1 MVNVYDPY
9 VSIPSKE
16 GYCVQIFYKLTAL
29 LERQVKR
36 AAEADKRL
44 ERLERLLTGE
54 PSAGTDSASTCDDR
68 AECSVPDSGS
78 GAVSRR
84 LEDFELTLKHA
95 VNSASSTAVA
105 GSRVTAADGA
115 AVPGD
120 PARGSPARSGQREQ
134 HERDAQRVKNGHLN
148 SIGTRPTADR
158 PVATSA
164 ATKVRDSPVVAPVT
178 VAAGTAVLPPPADTG
193 QAGHTALQPAELS
206 DAADVHG
213 ACPPP
218 AGGWPAQTMDGEAA
232 PDNAVSSPQADTGRT
247 GSTAAQPTEPVGATA
262 SYGAS
267 PPPAGGIPTW
277 STDRVYR
284 ASPPPAGGRS
294 VATGAAVSL
303 PSADTGRGAGPA
315 GGHGPSR
322 AYRGAVYGAGRSYWS
337 VQSLA
342 AAGGSLQTRTGD
354 GNKTAGDAVLP
365 PPADTDQPGGTAAQ
379 PAGPAGAAEAYGA
392 SPPPVGGIPT
402 PSTGQGAAAGPAV
415 SSPPADT
422 GQIESTAGQSS
433 RPADTHGAS
442 PPPAG
447 GLQTLSTGPGAA
459 AGPAVSPPPADTGQT
474 DCSVTQPT
482 VPGETDDAYGAS
494 PPLVGGPPTQRRDRE
509 EVVSDAVS
517 PPEADMGQTDCAED
531 DACLAPLVGPVQWM
545 AGDAAGCDPWPPPDT
560 GAPPTGD
567 LPGDNGRARC
577 GRRNKRPP
585 PWVAA
590 VMCASPDRL
599 LVRWGAT
606 SYEE

>member
-1 MVNVYDPY
+1 MT
-9 VSIPSKE
+9 IIQE
-16 GYCVQIFYKLTAL
+16 LTAL

-36 AAEADKRL
+36 AADADKRL
-44 ERLERLLTGE
+44 ERLERLLTRE
-54 PSAGTDSASTCDDR
+54 PSAGTDATTGVSESGAERGADGSVGPAAAARRTVCLPVSATPTAQPKSASTCHDR
-68 AECSVPDSGS
+68 AECSVHDSDL

-84 LEDFELTLKHA
+84 LEDFELTLKYA
-95 VNSASSTAVA
+95 VNHA
-105 GSRVTAADGA
+105 GGDTCRAAGA
-115 AVPGD
+115 ICRACGEPGHFEIVCH
-120 PARGSPARSGQREQ
+120 QR
-134 HERDAQRVKNGHLN
+134 
-148 SIGTRPTADR
+148 ADR

-218 AGGWPAQTMDGEAA
+218 AGGWPAQTMDVEAA
-232 PDNAVSSPQADTGRT
+232 PDKAVSSPQADTGRT

-267 PPPAGGIPTW
+267 PPPAGG
-277 STDRVYR
+277 
-284 ASPPPAGGRS
+284 
-294 VATGAAVSL
+294 
-303 PSADTGRGAGPA
+303 
-315 GGHGPSR
+315 
-322 AYRGAVYGAGRSYWS
+322 
-337 VQSLA
+337 
-342 AAGGSLQTRTGD
+342 
-354 GNKTAGDAVLP
+354 
-365 PPADTDQPGGTAAQ
+365 
-379 PAGPAGAAEAYGA
+379 PAGAAEAYGA

-402 PSTGQGAAAGPAV
+402 PSTGQGTAAGPAV

-433 RPADTHGAS
+433 GPADTHGAS
-442 PPPAG
+442 LPPAG
-447 GLQTLSTGPGAA
+447 GLQTLSTAPGAA
-459 AGPAVSPPPADTGQT
+459 AGPAVSPPPVDTGQT

-494 PPLVGGPPTQRRDRE
+494 PPLVGGPPTQSRDRE

-517 PPEADMGQTDCAED
+517 PLQSDMGQTDCAED
-531 DACLAPLVGPVQWM
+531 DACLAPLVDPVQGR

-585 PWVAA
+585 P
-590 VMCASPDRL
+590 
-599 LVRWGAT
+599 
-606 SYEE
+606 

>member
-1 MVNVYDPY
+1 
-9 VSIPSKE
+9 
-16 GYCVQIFYKLTAL
+16 
-29 LERQVKR
+29 
-36 AAEADKRL
+36 
-44 ERLERLLTGE
+44 
-54 PSAGTDSASTCDDR
+54 
-68 AECSVPDSGS
+68 
-78 GAVSRR
+78 
-84 LEDFELTLKHA
+84 
-95 VNSASSTAVA
+95 
-105 GSRVTAADGA
+105 
-115 AVPGD
+115 
-120 PARGSPARSGQREQ
+120 
-134 HERDAQRVKNGHLN
+134 
-148 SIGTRPTADR
+148 
-158 PVATSA
+158 
-164 ATKVRDSPVVAPVT
+164 
-178 VAAGTAVLPPPADTG
+178 
-193 QAGHTALQPAELS
+193 
-206 DAADVHG
+206 
-213 ACPPP
+213 
-218 AGGWPAQTMDGEAA
+218 MDGEAA

-247 GSTAAQPTEPVGATA
+247 GSPAAQPTEPVGATA

-284 ASPPPAGGRS
+284 ASPPPAGGPS
-294 VATGAAVSL
+294 AATGAAVSL
-303 PSADTGRGAGPA
+303 PPADTGRGAGRTAAQPTEPAGARGACPPPA
-315 GGHGPSR
+315 GGWPAQTTDREAVPDNAVSPPQADTDRAGCTAAQSTEPAGAHGASPSPTGSLPTRTSYGHGTADNAVSQPPADTGRVGRNAALSTEPDGATR
-322 AYRGAVYGAGRSYWS
+322 AYRASPPP
-337 VQSLA
+337 
-342 AAGGSLQTRTGD
+342 AGGLQTRTGD

-365 PPADTDQPGGTAAQ
+365 PPADTGQPGATAVQ

-433 RPADTHGAS
+433 GPADTHGAS

-459 AGPAVSPPPADTGQT
+459 AGPAVSPPPTDTGQT

-494 PPLVGGPPTQRRDRE
+494 PPLVGSPPTQSRDRE

-517 PPEADMGQTDCAED
+517 PPQADMGQTDCAED
-531 DACLAPLVGPVQWM
+531 DAGLAPLVGPVQGM

-567 LPGDNGRARC
+567 LSGDNGRARC

-590 VMCASPDRL
+590 VVCASPDRL
-599 LVRWGAT
+599 FVRWGAT